1 MITAEDY
8 IEDLLK
14 KYDGINKF
22 LMERGVICVV
32 CGEPVWGTLGELVK
46 QKSLNIE
53 NILLELNARFKDNE
67 RLS

>member
-1 MITAEDY
+1 MITADDY

-22 LMERGVICVV
+22 LMERGIICVV

-46 QKSLNIE
+46 QKGLDLG
-53 NILLELNARFKDNE
+53 NILSELNDRFRSE
-67 RLS
+67 